1 MVVMWTCGDVF
12 KTLYFLFR
20 EAPIQFWICG
30 CVQVTVDVLILLQVN
45 IYRGNSEPQ
54 RVRPRRGD

>member
-1 MVVMWTCGDVF
+1 MWTCGDVF

-30 CVQVTVDVLILLQVN
+30 SVQVAVDVLILMQVY
-45 IYRGNSEPQ
+45 IYRGNTEPQ
-54 RVRPRRGD
+54 RVRSHRGD